1 MNDCLAMRVPSAN
14 WNSESC
20 YRCTVDFRHLP
31 LKSGQDIAHVSHL
44 YNFLVACHLGVHL
57 GIAMKDKDVTALL
70 ANPHH
75 FEVFWMHRSSLT
87 CPANYISIGQGY
99 SLTLLECL
107 TGIAPG
113 IPSPDI
119 IYNCVSRVHHYK
131 SPITFYHSKINE
143 RHEQPL
149 K

>member
-99 SLTLLECL
+99 SLTSSFA
-107 TGIAPG
+107 GM
-113 IPSPDI
+113 PDRNCSRNSFTRHHLQLCEPRASLQKS
-119 IYNCVSRVHHYK
+119 YNIL
-131 SPITFYHSKINE
+131 P
-143 RHEQPL
+143 
-149 K
+149 